1 LLLALVVIVP
11 LVGVVAAAA
20 FACAAGVDYAIRKP
34 QLPLA
39 AFALFYLLEHIS
51 YGSGVFWGCVREKS
65 FTTYRLTVLR
75 QMEPAA

>member
-1 LLLALVVIVP
+1 M
-11 LVGVVAAAA
+11 GVAAAAA

-34 QLPLA
+34 QLPFA
-39 AFALFYLLEHIS
+39 TFALFYLLEHIS

-65 FTTYRLTVLR
+65 FTTYRLTLLR